1 MKTFCSTLAS
11 YACGCLLS
19 LSRFGVAEHNHVAEG
34 LTIGSEMFQI
44 GNPFKSY
51 LKPVVVGKEQLR
63 LFRASNGSLGNLLSH
78 IASELAGL
86 QLVAEEDH
94 VVGFDHRVDVNLGYS
109 GNDETSPI
117 GFCNVDH
124 VMDLVPISVENPF
137 TISVFP
143 RSHIHNYMGIP
154 VDLCHQVWVDLSIVI
169 NPDLLSPGQV
179 SFEHIFLEI

>member
-1 MKTFCSTLAS
+1 MDPTVAYSWQRVP
-11 YACGCLLS
+11 CLWCCANS
-19 LSRFGVAEHNHVAEG
+19 GENHRKSRWN
-34 LTIGSEMFQI
+34 TD
-44 GNPFKSY
+44 
-51 LKPVVVGKEQLR
+51 
-63 LFRASNGSLGNLLSH
+63 
-78 IASELAGL
+78 IASQLAGL

-137 TISVFP
+137 TISVLP